1 MVPHPVFCQTPE
13 VTNTVLNHFGSSI
26 NAIGSKPSNPIK
38 WLIIPVVG
46 VRKAINIPAKTTT
59 EITCGAYV
67 IVWTDFLY
75 NPSLASLSANANM
88 TGRGN
93 PTNNS
98 YTLIPSVFVI
108 KSQK

>member
-1 MVPHPVFCQTPE
+1 

-26 NAIGSKPSNPIK
+26 NAIGSKPSNSIK

-46 VRKAINIPAKTTT
+46 DRKAINIPAKTTT
-59 EITCGAYV
+59 EIKCGAYV

-88 TGRGN
+88 IWRENKTIN
-93 PTNNS
+93 T
-98 YTLIPSVFVI
+98 YKQIPRVFVI
-108 KSQK
+108 KFQK